1 MQIAGLLMGLRVRGE
16 TVPELVGAVR
26 AMRSQMRP
34 VPGVADAIDVCGTG
48 GDGLGTTPHECVAA
62 AVEGSSRLYGML
74 PKAGPL
80 DMHDWCVVGAWVGAS
95 AAPPHVAREP
105 FVGTATSRSSE

>member
-1 MQIAGLLMGLRVRGE
+1 MCVCAAILALAALLGLEFSRAGKDKR
-16 TVPELVGAVR
+16 PEGTTQLA
-26 AMRSQMRP
+26 AAT
-34 VPGVADAIDVCGTG
+34 ADTAASG